1 MSKKVLG
8 SICYIVLLL
17 GFTTYVILDTFVLQD
32 VYVENVSDKVT
43 EQISNNTQ
51 VQESM
56 NETNNTTTEQID
68 NDAQI
73 QVSTYEAYNTTI
85 YVADVQFSSIQSIQ
99 TAFAND
105 TYGRNV
111 TEYTSTMAENN
122 QARLAINGDYYGA
135 QESGYVIRNGIVYR
149 DSANDKDVCCIY
161 NDGTMKIV
169 SAYEKTAQE
178 LVDEGVWQAFTFGPG
193 LVEDGEISVTEN
205 EEVGKARSSNPR
217 TAIGMIDTY
226 HYVFVVSDGRT
237 EESEGLS
244 LYELATFMQEL
255 GVTCAYNLDGGGSS
269 TMVVDGVIINNP
281 TTNGKISERKVSD
294 IVYVQ

>member
-149 DSANDKDVCCIY
+149 DSENDKDVCCIY

-193 LVEDGEISVTEN
+193 LVEDGEISVTED

-217 TAIGMIDTY
+217 TAIGMIDTN

-269 TMVVDGVIINNP
+269 TMVVDGEIINNP